1 MNPYDKEQVDAVWQR
16 VTATSKPD
24 NEGTDTTG
32 VDLMELMNAECA
44 DRSLFL
50 LLARMAGGCDGTL
63 LRQIARDEGCHIRRL
78 GALYYIQTGRKY
90 CPMQAA
96 MPCVACL
103 NDALR
108 EAYQEK
114 IRNAARYQRA
124 AAQYPD
130 QKLLFEG
137 MADEEVAHSRMI
149 LCVLEKRL

>member
-1 MNPYDKEQVDAVWQR
+1 MDAVWQR

-63 LRQIARDEGCHIRRL
+63 LRQIARDEAAISAVSERFTTSK
-78 GALYYIQTGRKY
+78 TGRKY

-96 MPCVACL
+96 MPVWHASTMRCVRPIRKNPQCRPVSAGSCPVP
-103 NDALR
+103 R
-108 EAYQEK
+108 PEA
-114 IRNAARYQRA
+114 A
-124 AAQYPD
+124 
-130 QKLLFEG
+130 
-137 MADEEVAHSRMI
+137 V
-149 LCVLEKRL
+149 

>member
-1 MNPYDKEQVDAVWQR
+1 
-16 VTATSKPD
+16 
-24 NEGTDTTG
+24 
-32 VDLMELMNAECA
+32 
-44 DRSLFL
+44 
-50 LLARMAGGCDGTL
+50 MALDGTL

-137 MADEEVAHSRMI
+137 MADEELAHSRMI

>member
-63 LRQIARDEGCHIRRL
+63 LRQIARDEGCHIRRSRS
-78 GALYYIQTGRKY
+78 ALLHPDRAQILPDAGR
-90 CPMQAA
+90 A

-114 IRNAARYQRA
+114 IRNAARYQRQLPSTQTRSCCLKAWQTKSWPTA
-124 AAQYPD
+124 A
-130 QKLLFEG
+130 
-137 MADEEVAHSRMI
+137 
-149 LCVLEKRL
+149 

>member
-90 CPMQAA
+90 CPMAGGNALCGMPQRCAA
-96 MPCVACL
+96 
-103 NDALR
+103 
-108 EAYQEK
+108 
-114 IRNAARYQRA
+114 
-124 AAQYPD
+124 
-130 QKLLFEG
+130 
-137 MADEEVAHSRMI
+137 
-149 LCVLEKRL
+149 